1 MKRTGIWLAV
11 TAYILWGLLPI
22 YWKWLYPLPALEI
35 LAHRVFWSFVLL
47 GLILVVKRYWSWIR
61 EKLGKPGTVV
71 LFVASGILLASNWYV
86 YIWAVNA
93 GEMVEASLGYF
104 MNPLVNVL
112 LGIFFFKEKLR
123 QGQWFAFFFAAAG
136 VLYLTFV
143 FGRLPWIGLFLAMSF
158 GSYGLLRKKGSLN
171 SLEGLFFETLLM
183 VPIAFGYLWWM
194 EAAGRASFGH
204 VALGKTMLMIGAG
217 VVTTVPLLC
226 FAAAARRIDLSLLG
240 ILQYIAPTLQFLLGV
255 LVYGEP
261 LTRTRIVGFIFIW
274 IALFIFSAESLW
286 FRFVTKKRSGAR

>member
-11 TAYILWGLLPI
+11 IAYTLWGLLPI
-22 YWKWLYPLPALEI
+22 YWKWLYPLPAQEI

-47 GLILVVKRYWSWIR
+47 GLILAVKRHWGWIR
-61 EKLGKPGTVV
+61 SKLGKPETVV
-71 LFVASGILLASNWYV
+71 LFVASGVLLAANWFV

-123 QGQWFAFFFAAAG
+123 QGQWLAFFFAAAG

-143 FGRLPWIGLFLAMSF
+143 FGRLPWIGLFLALSF

-204 VALGKTMLMIGAG
+204 VAPGKSMLMIGAG

-226 FAAAARRIDLSLLG
+226 FAAAARRIDLSLMG

-261 LTRTRIVGFIFIW
+261 LTHTRIIGFIFIW
-274 IALFIFSAESLW
+274 IALLVFSAESLW
-286 FRFVTKKRSGAR
+286 FRFVAKKRSGAP

>member
-11 TAYILWGLLPI
+11 TAYTLWGLLPI
-22 YWKWLYPLPALEI
+22 YWKWLYPLPAQEI

-47 GLILVVKRYWSWIR
+47 GLILAGKRHWGWIR
-61 EKLGKPGTVV
+61 AKLGKPGTVV
-71 LFVASGILLASNWYV
+71 LFVASGVLLAANWFV

-104 MNPLVNVL
+104 MNPLVNVV

>member
-1 MKRTGIWLAV
+1 MRRTGIWLAV
-11 TAYILWGLLPI
+11 SAYTMWGLLPI
-22 YWKWLYPLPALEI
+22 YWKWLYPLPAQEI

-47 GLILVVKRYWSWIR
+47 GLILAMKRHWQWIPQ
-61 EKLGKPGTVV
+61 KLTRPATVF
-71 LFVASGILLASNWYV
+71 LFVASGILLAANWYV

-93 GEMVEASLGYF
+93 GQMVEASLGYF

-123 QGQWFAFFFAAAG
+123 RGQWFAFIFASAG

-143 FGRLPWIGLFLAMSF
+143 FGRTPWIGLFLAMSF
-158 GSYGLLRKKGSLN
+158 GLYGLLRKKGSLN

-194 EAAGRASFGH
+194 EAGGRASFGH
-204 VALGKTMLMIGAG
+204 VALGKTVLMIGAG
-217 VVTTVPLLC
+217 AVTTVPLLC
-226 FAAAARRIDLSLLG
+226 FAAAARRIDLSLMG

-255 LVYGEP
+255 IIYSEP
-261 LTRTRIVGFIFIW
+261 LTRTRMVGFIFIW
-274 IALFIFSAESLW
+274 IALLIFSAESIW
-286 FRFVTKKRSGAR
+286 FRIMAKKRSGER

>member
-1 MKRTGIWLAV
+1 MRRTGIWLAV
-11 TAYILWGLLPI
+11 IAYTLWGLLPI
-22 YWKWLYPLPALEI
+22 YWKWLYPLPAQEI
-35 LAHRVFWSFVLL
+35 LAHRVFWSFILL
-47 GLILVVKRYWSWIR
+47 GLILTVKRHWSWIR
-61 EKLGKPGTVV
+61 QKLVKPGTIA
-71 LFVASGILLASNWYV
+71 LFVASGILLAANWFV

-123 QGQWFAFFFAAAG
+123 SGQWLAFVFAATG

-158 GSYGLLRKKGSLN
+158 GLYGLLRKKGMLN

-183 VPIAFGYLWWM
+183 VPLAMVFLGWL
-194 EAAGRASFGH
+194 EAGGRASFGH
-204 VALGKTMLMIGAG
+204 LGAGKSLLMIGAG
-217 VVTTVPLLC
+217 AVTTIPLLC
-226 FAAAARRIDLSLLG
+226 FAAAARRIDLSLMG

-255 LVYGEP
+255 AVYGEP
-261 LTRTRIVGFIFIW
+261 LSHTRMIGFVFVW
-274 IALFIFSAESLW
+274 IALLIFSGESLW
-286 FRFVTKKRSGAR
+286 FRITAKKRAEER